1 MCSSAERVFANWIVP
16 GCRESQRRLH
26 LSCPAPLGRG
36 HSQTST
42 AAATHC
48 SHCLGL
54 AAVLCQPSTWTSQ
67 LHQRAMK
74 TRGVLLLLKV
84 VLHCL
89 SELIRCGAPTRRGV
103 AVVQRGRR
111 SVRTAGCRLCS
122 CAAFPRPRALHHWP
136 PLPCTPLRAFKLLP
150 KGFGPQSKV
159 DFGKDDS
166 KSPPCVSVPLPKK
179 SSREIRISF
188 AEIKKEPQIHTN
200 ALSRVGLVGTS
211 ILH

>member
-26 LSCPAPLGRG
+26 LSCPEPLGRG
-36 HSQTST
+36 HSQTAT
-42 AAATHC
+42 AAVTHC

-111 SVRTAGCRLCS
+111 SVRTAGSRLCS
-122 CAAFPRPRALHHWP
+122 CTAFPWPRAVHHWP
-136 PLPCTPLRAFKLLP
+136 PLPLIRAFWLLP
-150 KGFGPQSKV
+150 KCCGSESGSDDAWGPDARRGSA
-159 DFGKDDS
+159 
-166 KSPPCVSVPLPKK
+166 C
-179 SSREIRISF
+179 
-188 AEIKKEPQIHTN
+188 
-200 ALSRVGLVGTS
+200 LV
-211 ILH
+211 